1 MAIPRHRRD
10 VVPVTASAQWRGGS
24 RRSTQYFS
32 GYRLHLTHWLN
43 STQARLEREAKRR
56 EREKLEKMRA
66 ELQVQ
71 EAKEQ
76 MKVSLGAEHELQFDL
91 VALTA
96 AAVRRR

>member
-1 MAIPRHRRD
+1 MLEPLRHRRD
-10 VVPVTASAQWRGGS
+10 VLPVRDSHASV
-24 RRSTQYFS
+24 STQDAEER
-32 GYRLHLTHWLN
+32 RLEAERKKEEE
-43 STQARLEREAKRR
+43 ARLEREAKRR

-76 MKVSLGAEHELQFDL
+76 MKVRLGAEHELEFDL

>member
-1 MAIPRHRRD
+1 MPSPAPRRRRAARID
-10 VVPVTASAQWRGGS
+10 RLNSAQ
-24 RRSTQYFS
+24 
-32 GYRLHLTHWLN
+32 
-43 STQARLEREAKRR
+43 AKRR